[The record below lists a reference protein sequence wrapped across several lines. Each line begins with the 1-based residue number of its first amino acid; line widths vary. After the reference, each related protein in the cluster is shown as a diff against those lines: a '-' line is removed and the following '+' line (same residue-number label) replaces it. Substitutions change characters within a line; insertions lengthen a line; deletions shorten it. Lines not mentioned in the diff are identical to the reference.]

1 MKRLMHSVRW
11 IVILVLGLVVAL
23 HSHAQEQ
30 SGGNDL
36 IKDSVTDISIV
47 VAAGVTGAL
56 LGISTLPFVDEPKE
70 HLNNILIGG
79 SIGIILGVGFVAYSQ
94 AMKGR
99 STFQTMQEP
108 AAKFDTNERYTWH
121 RVNHQQATKYLSPGD
136 RDVSAVNYLFT
147 F

>member
-11 IVILVLGLVVAL
+11 MVILGMGLGYVLN
-23 HSHAQEQ
+23 SSAQEQ

-36 IKDSVTDISIV
+36 IKDSVTDLSIV
-47 VAAGVTGAL
+47 VAAGVTGAII
-56 LGISTLPFVDEPKE
+56 GISTLPFVEEPKE

-99 STFQTMQEP
+99 STFQTVDGPYE
-108 AAKFDTNERYTWH
+108 KFDTRERYSWH
-121 RVNHQQATKYLSPGD
+121 QVNHQQAAKYLSPGD
-136 RDVSAVNYLFT
+136 RDISALNYLFT

>member
-1 MKRLMHSVRW
+1 MKRLMHLARW
-11 IVILVLGLVVAL
+11 MIILVLSLVLTLNAY
-23 HSHAQEQ
+23 AQE

-36 IKDSVTDISIV
+36 IKDTVTDLSIV

-56 LGISTLPFVDEPKE
+56 LGLSTLPFVEEPQE

-79 SIGIILGVGFVAYSQ
+79 SIGIILGVGFVAYTQ

-99 STFQTMQEP
+99 STFQTVYEP
-108 AAKFDTNERYTWH
+108 SVKFDTLERYSWH
-121 RVNHQQATKYLSPGD
+121 RVNHLQAAKYLSPGD
-136 RDVSAVNYLFT
+136 RDISALNYLFT